1 MKLNNK
7 IESIDPATGEVLG
20 EVSIAGKKEIE
31 NTLHLAKNAFLPWS
45 KLSFDKRAE
54 YMIKIK
60 NKMIEREEE
69 IIDILVKETGKP
81 KLEALLSD
89 INFSLEDLDYYAKY
103 SEKFLQDEKVDL
115 GLAFKGKK
123 SRVVYEPAGVIGII
137 IPWNFPL
144 TLCFH
149 SMIPALMAGNSV
161 ILKPSEYTPLCIQ
174 LIGEIIKEAGLPNGV
189 VNVLTGDGTTG
200 QLLVE
205 SDVDRIV
212 FIGSVKTGKQ
222 VMKTASQKLHPV
234 VLELGGKD
242 PAIICNDA
250 DLNWTSS
257 GIIWGSMLFTGQVC
271 SSIER
276 VYVMEEIAND
286 FINKVVEKTKK
297 LNVGNGFNLNT
308 EIGPLIAKFQLDKVK
323 KHIEDA
329 KEKGAKILTG
339 GKQLKEKGEL
349 FYAPT
354 VLTDVNHDMLIM
366 REETF
371 GPIIPIMKV
380 ENEEEAIKLAND
392 TDYGLCASV
401 WTMDSDNG
409 EKIAKQ
415 LQAGYVCVNNRI
427 IENAALPWGGTKNS
441 GFGKISSR
449 HGLLHFVNTKC
460 VTVDTTNKGQEDW
473 WFPYNEDKLHY
484 YDQLLRNY
492 HSGKII
498 GKLKAGTSLMQGI
511 KTKNK

>member
-1 MKLNNK
+1 MNNK
-7 IESIDPATGEVLG
+7 IKSINPATGEVLG
-20 EVSIAGKKEIE
+20 EVLNKGKKEIE
-31 NTLHLAKNAFLPWS
+31 ETLKLAKNAFIPWS

-60 NKMIEREEE
+60 NKMIEREDE

-89 INFSLEDLDYYAKY
+89 INYSLEDLEYYAKN
-103 SEKFLQDEKVDL
+103 SEKFLKDEKVGL
-115 GLAFKGKK
+115 GIAFKGKK
-123 SRVVYEPAGVIGII
+123 SRVVFEPAGVIGII
-137 IPWNFPL
+137 LPWNFPL
-144 TLCFH
+144 VLCFH
-149 SMIPALMAGNSV
+149 SMIPALMAGNTV
-161 ILKPSEYTPLCIQ
+161 ILKPSEHTPLCIL

-189 VNVLTGDGTTG
+189 VNILTGDGTTG
-200 QLLVE
+200 KYLVE
-205 SDVDRIV
+205 SDVNRIV
-212 FIGSVKTGKQ
+212 FIGSLKTGKK
-222 VMKTASQKLHPV
+222 VMKTASQQLHPI

-250 DLNWTSS
+250 NLDWTSS

-276 VYVMEEIAND
+276 VYIMEEIANE
-286 FINKVVEKTKK
+286 FIDNVVEKTKK
-297 LNVGNGFNLNT
+297 LKVGNGFDLNT

-323 KHIEDA
+323 KHVEDA
-329 KEKGAKILTG
+329 KKKGAKILTG

-349 FYAPT
+349 FYSPT

-366 REETF
+366 KEETF

-380 ENEEEAIKLAND
+380 KNEEEAIRLAND
-392 TDYGLCASV
+392 TKYGLCASV
-401 WTMDSDNG
+401 WTSDLDKG
-409 EKIAKQ
+409 GKIAQQ
-415 LQAGYVCVNNRI
+415 LQAGYVCINNRI

-449 HGLLHFVNTKC
+449 YGLLNFVNTKC
-460 VTVDTTNKGQEDW
+460 VTVDKINKIQEDW
-473 WFPYNEDKLHY
+473 WFPYNKNKLLY
-484 YDQLLRNY
+484 FNKLLANY

-498 GKLKAGTSLMQGI
+498 GKLKAGTSLIQGI
-511 KTKNK
+511 KTKEEK